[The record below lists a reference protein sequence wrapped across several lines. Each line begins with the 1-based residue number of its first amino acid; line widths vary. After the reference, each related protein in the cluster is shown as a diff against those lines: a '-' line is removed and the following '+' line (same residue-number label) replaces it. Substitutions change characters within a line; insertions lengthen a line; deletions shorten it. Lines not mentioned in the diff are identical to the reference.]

1 MVLIVVSLETNP
13 TAKDLW
19 ISILKYRH
27 AVFYS
32 KGVYIFLPILI
43 FSGKLCLDKIH
54 VKLHVQLSFS
64 SLLFIYILISNV

>member
-19 ISILKYRH
+19 ILKYRH